1 MADEEALL
9 AFDDGLVCPEVGD
22 RPRRSTG
29 TCLSTQ
35 RYFLPGYKEGKARAE
50 SWTAALDDQ
59 YPRRVVAPVPDRTRC
74 ASFAEN
80 FLNSFRELIGGS
92 SLVQAGR

>member
-22 RPRRSTG
+22 GPRRSTG

-35 RYFLPGYKEGKARAE
+35 RYFPPGCRKVKHGRE
-50 SWTAALDDQ
+50 LDGRPYDE
-59 YPRRVVAPVPDRTRC
+59 YPRRALAPVPNRTRC